1 MINIFVENK
10 LNKLSNS
17 EAGYLG
23 YLASKNIQEA
33 NYKKRVEDYYKN
45 PKLCAWCGKPIPY
58 GKTRQKF
65 CSQFCNGSFTAANKQ
80 PIIKTCKLCSKQ
92 FLASSY
98 HSLYCEEC
106 KTKSHVKDHRCLN
119 CDKELSNKKARFC
132 DSTCYAEYEWKQ
144 TKRRILETGEFD
156 ISIGKVIGGETQRR
170 QAKRFLIEEYGHKCA
185 ICGLTEWMGSP
196 IPLIVDHID
205 GNPLNHK
212 IENFRLVCGNC
223 DMQLDTYKS
232 KNKGKG
238 RKYRRALYQTDKE
251 SELR

>member
-23 YLASKNIQEA
+23 YLASKNVQEA

-65 CSQFCNGSFTAANKQ
+65 CSQFCNGSFTAANSQSRTKV
-80 PIIKTCKLCSKQ
+80 CKLCSNE
-92 FLASSY
+92 FLASSN
-98 HSLYCEEC
+98 SSQYCEDC
-106 KTKSHVKDHRCLN
+106 KKKNNVKDHVCLN
-119 CDKELSNKKARFC
+119 CGKELASKRTYYCNN
-132 DSTCYAEYEWKQ
+132 TCYAEYKWKQ
-144 TKRRILETGEFD
+144 TKQHILETGQFD
-156 ISIGKVIGGETQRR
+156 ISVGNVIGGETQRR
-170 QAKRFLIEEYGHKCA
+170 QAKRFLEEEHGHKCA
-185 ICGLTEWMGSP
+185 ICGLTEWLGQP
-196 IPLIVDHID
+196 IPLVVDHID
-205 GNPLNHK
+205 GDPTNHK

-223 DMQLDTYKS
+223 DMQLPTYKA

-238 RKYRRALYQTDKE
+238 RKFRRVLYEKDKNTQ
-251 SELR
+251 

>member
-10 LNKLSNS
+10 LNKLSNA

-23 YLASKNIQEA
+23 YLASKNVQEA

-80 PIIKTCKLCSKQ
+80 PFTKVCKLCSSEFIATCGHAQ
-92 FLASSY
+92 
-98 HSLYCEEC
+98 YCENC
-106 KTKSHVKDHRCLN
+106 KKKNSVKDHVCLN
-119 CDKELSNKKARFC
+119 CGKELTNKKAC
-132 DSTCYAEYEWKQ
+132 YCNSTCYAEYEWKQ
-144 TKRRILETGEFD
+144 TKQRILETGKFD
-156 ISIGKVIGGETQRR
+156 ISVGNVIGGETQRR
-170 QAKRFLIEEYGHKCA
+170 QVKRFLIEEYGHKCA
-185 ICGLTEWMGSP
+185 ICGLSEWMGQS
-196 IPLIVDHID
+196 IPVIVDHID
-205 GNPLNHK
+205 GDPTNHK

-223 DMQLDTYKS
+223 DMQLPTYKA

-238 RKYRRALYQTDKE
+238 RKFRRDLYEKDKNTQ
-251 SELR
+251 